1 MSFPEPN
8 YPNRRSDETKD
19 FLDLMAGDERHRY
32 SSYIPYDFD
41 SDFDVDDPAYI
52 VGDLVYA
59 DENEELQKW
68 DDGVDSPVLGVFYN
82 NYWSENVAG
91 GPDHHDK
98 MEIDTSNPATVKVG
112 GAAIVALEDDQF
124 DDATA
129 DDLVAGDYIDDA
141 NDRGL
146 VLRLSEYDGAPEGDD
161 ANRYAEVLF

>member
-19 FLDLMAGDERHRY
+19 FLGLMAGDERHNY

-68 DDGVDSPVLGVFYN
+68 DDTVTSPVLGVFYS
-82 NYWSENVAG
+82 NYWAENVAG
-91 GPDHHDK
+91 GPDHRDK

-112 GAAIVALEDDQF
+112 GSAIVALEDTQF

-129 DDLVAGDYIDDA
+129 DDLVAGDYLDDE

-146 VLRLSEYDGAPEGDD
+146 VLRLSEYDAAPEGDD

>member
-19 FLDLMAGDERHRY
+19 FLDLMAGDERHDY
-32 SSYIPYDFD
+32 SSYIPYDFA

-59 DENEELQKW
+59 DEDEELQKW
-68 DDGVDSPVLGVFYN
+68 DDTATSPVLGVFYS
-82 NYWSENVAG
+82 NYWAENVAG
-91 GPDHHDK
+91 GPDHGDK

-112 GAAIVALEDDQF
+112 GSAVVALEDTQF
-124 DDATA
+124 DAATA
-129 DDLVAGDYIDDA
+129 DDLVAGDYIDDT

-146 VLRLSEYDGAPEGDD
+146 ILRLSEYDAAPEDDD